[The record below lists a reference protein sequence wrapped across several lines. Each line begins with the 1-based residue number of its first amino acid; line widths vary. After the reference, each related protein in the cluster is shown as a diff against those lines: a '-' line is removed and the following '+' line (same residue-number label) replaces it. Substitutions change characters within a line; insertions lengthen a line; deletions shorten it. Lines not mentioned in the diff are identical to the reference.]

1 MNKIRSIKKIEKV
14 ILAVLMLGTINL
26 FANNVKIALAANV
39 AYAIPKLKAE
49 FKKDFPNTK
58 VQVTLSSSGKLAAMI
73 ENGASYDIFMSANMK
88 YPQRLYKDKLAVTKP
103 VIYAQ
108 GALAYLSEA
117 KQDFSKGIKLTLEK
131 KIRKIALA
139 DPRTAP
145 YGKASVEALKNGGV
159 YEIAVK
165 KCVYASSISSAVT
178 YTLTAANLG
187 FIAKSSLYSPKMKR
201 FKKGINWTE
210 VNPKLYTP
218 ISQGIVLLNQ
228 GEKNKDAKAF
238 YKFILSSK
246 AKKIFK
252 DFGYKVP

>member
-1 MNKIRSIKKIEKV
+1 MKTIQSIKKITLV
-14 ILAVLMLGTINL
+14 VLMLGTVNL
-26 FANNVKIALAANV
+26 FAYNVKIALAANV

-73 ENGASYDIFMSANMK
+73 ESGASYDIFMSANMK

-108 GALAYLSEA
+108 GALAYLSDK

-131 KIRKIALA
+131 NIKKIALA
-139 DPRTAP
+139 NPRTAP

-159 YEIAVK
+159 YKQVVK

-178 YTLTAANLG
+178 YTLTAADLG
-187 FIAKSSLYSPKMKR
+187 FIAKSSLYSPGLKK
-201 FKKGINWTE
+201 FKKGINWME

-228 GEKNKDAKAF
+228 GKNNKNAKAF